1 MRETRIDWHEL
12 LAGAFTI
19 ALGASAIW
27 IAQDYP
33 FGSLRR
39 MGPGYFPT
47 SLGWLLVGLGTIIA
61 AGGFMRPGVQPQA
74 EWRNM
79 IAVLAAILAFALMVE
94 RFGLIAATV
103 ALVFISAAADRS
115 STLRGTAILTA
126 CLVLMSIGL
135 FVEGLGIPFRIVNWP
150 Y

>member
-61 AGGFMRPGVQPQA
+61 AAGFMRPGVQPQA